1 MKFLRNSS
9 VIGNNCSNH
18 YYIHCCNF
26 SHFKNWYLLQNVMLG
41 NNDFLSINPTIFNCI
56 CKNTKKQNTGIRN
69 GGEKHKELIYGNE
82 SKK

>member
-1 MKFLRNSS
+1 
-9 VIGNNCSNH
+9 
-18 YYIHCCNF
+18 
-26 SHFKNWYLLQNVMLG
+26 MLG